1 MFHLPGPKKSNR
13 GGSTEQLQRNFSGK
27 ASAAFLGE
35 ADRRNESDLR
45 GRQLPAAGVGQ
56 HLGSC
61 WSARS
66 KPKRRREGEM
76 HLAVGFASMIDSF
89 ITECHS
95 HSWTVQIFQVP
106 PRMLCQL
113 IFSVYIYF
121 LFKNTFNI
129 VEDELCPH
137 FNSFSTCSGR
147 VTANPTSNLSLN

>member
-61 WSARS
+61 WSARCQ
-66 KPKRRREGEM
+66 PERQQEGER
-76 HLAVGFASMIDSF
+76 HLAVGFASMIDTF
-89 ITECHS
+89 ITEYHS
-95 HSWTVQIFQVP
+95 HNRTVQIFHQVASSGS
-106 PRMLCQL
+106 RMLSQL
-113 IFSVYIYF
+113 IFSVYSYF
-121 LFKNTFNI
+121 LFKNTFNL

-137 FNSFSTCSGR
+137 FNSFFSPVVG
-147 VTANPTSNLSLN
+147 VLHQILP